1 MLWVDHTSYYGPDRR
16 RKAAGL
22 RVRERRRYNAACDP
36 PSLPIALRQLRLRIL
51 DARGPGTAPFIDRLQ
66 GAAIIAHIHGED
78 DASDALSSLA
88 MTLAR
93 AQGADV
99 RSALYEGLDRVHTVL
114 STYH

>member
-1 MLWVDHTSYYGPDRR
+1 MLWVDNTSYYGPDRR

-36 PSLPIALRQLRLRIL
+36 PSLPIALRQLRMRIL
-51 DARGPGTAPFIDRLQ
+51 DARGPSAAQFSDRLQ
-66 GAAIIAHIHGED
+66 GVAIIAQVHGEH
-78 DASDALSSLA
+78 DAADALSSLA
-88 MTLAR
+88 MKLAR

-99 RSALYEGLDRVHTVL
+99 RGALYDGLDRAHAAL